1 MFPGRPV
8 LAGPT
13 SAERRGLDTG
23 RGGGLEGG
31 GLGEGRGW
39 PAGTIYLLPA
49 RWVCSEAPLAT
60 FLRR

>member
-1 MFPGRPV
+1 MSPGRPV
-8 LAGPT
+8 LPGRT

-23 RGGGLEGG
+23 RGRGLGGG

-39 PAGTIYLLPA
+39 PAGTIYPLPA

-60 FLRR
+60 FLRP